1 MKSSGCVIALVLG
14 MGPALASAFTPCDE
28 VKASI
33 AAKLDAKGVKD
44 YTLDA
49 VASAE
54 VADQKVVGS
63 CDGGAKKIVYK
74 RSGASTP

>member
-1 MKSSGCVIALVLG
+1 MESFGCCIALLLG
-14 MGPALASAFTPCDE
+14 VAPALAGAGTPCGE

-44 YTLDA
+44 YTLDV
-49 VASAE
+49 VATAE

-63 CDGGAKKIVYK
+63 CDAGAKKIVYQ
-74 RSGASTP
+74 RSGAPTP